1 MSDSI
6 LLSESTK
13 VISHLYDLFLEKT
26 PMTSYTVEFSDPVRH
41 ISHTHCC
48 FAPLSWLV
56 LGVDDCMT
64 PCEPRKM
71 EIIEGEPSS

>member
-1 MSDSI
+1 
-6 LLSESTK
+6 
-13 VISHLYDLFLEKT
+13 
-26 PMTSYTVEFSDPVRH
+26 MTSYTVEFSDPVRH